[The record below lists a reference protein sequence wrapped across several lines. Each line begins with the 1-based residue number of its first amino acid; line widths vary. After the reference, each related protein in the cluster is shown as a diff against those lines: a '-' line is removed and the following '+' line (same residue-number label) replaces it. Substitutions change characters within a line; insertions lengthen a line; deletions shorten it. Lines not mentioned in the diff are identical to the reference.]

1 MPADVWSLIDGK
13 RVLFITTKNLDY
25 IRNTQE
31 IALLKSRASAIEILG
46 EKSGSYPLRL
56 FKIYPKLLFKPLKD
70 FDVIFIGFAPQL
82 VLPFF
87 GHRFKKKTVVIDF
100 FISMYDTLVCD
111 RQKFKPSSLVGKILH
126 ALDRKTAA
134 KADRLICDTRA
145 HGEYFHEEFSVPAEK
160 LSTLYL
166 EADRTIYRP
175 TERAKPEIFKNRFL
189 VHYFGSILPLQG
201 VETILEA
208 ARLLKDEEEILFDL
222 VGPLAEGLRA
232 ANKDLK
238 NLMLTPWLP
247 QRQLA
252 ERIAA
257 ADLCLAGHFN
267 AQISKA
273 SRTIPGK
280 ATIYEAMGK
289 PMILG
294 ENPAN
299 HERFAPDDR
308 HFFVPMGDAE
318 ALAALVKELRR
329 RLPPQQETNCAE
341 EG

>member
-1 MPADVWSLIDGK
+1 MSADVWSLIDGK
-13 RVLFITTKNLDY
+13 RVLFITTKSLDY
-25 IRNTQE
+25 IRNSQE
-31 IALLKSRASAIEILG
+31 IALLKSRASAVEVLG
-46 EKSGSYPLRL
+46 EKGGSYPLRL
-56 FKIYPKLLFKPLKD
+56 LKIYPKLLFKPLKD
-70 FDVIFIGFAPQL
+70 FDIIFIGFAPQL

-87 GHRFKKKTVVIDF
+87 GHRFRNKTVVIDF

-111 RQKFKPSSLVGKILH
+111 RQKFKPGSFIGRILH
-126 ALDRKTAA
+126 TFDRKTVA
-134 KADRLICDTRA
+134 KADRLICDTNA
-145 HGEYFHEEFSVPAEK
+145 HGEYFHEEFGVPTDK

-166 EADRTIYRP
+166 EADRSIYRP
-175 TERAKPEIFKNRFL
+175 MPGAKPEIFKNRFI

-201 VETILEA
+201 IETILEA
-208 ARLLKDEEEILFDL
+208 ARLLKDEKEILFDL
-222 VGPLAEGLRA
+222 VGPLPEELGA
-232 ANKDLK
+232 ANRDLK
-238 NLMLTPWLP
+238 SLLLTPWLP
-247 QRQLA
+247 QQQLA

-318 ALAALVKELRR
+318 ALAAMVKELRR
-329 RLPPQQETNCAE
+329 RLPPQQETDCAE